1 MSDVQLNLA
10 NGERPEIK
18 LQHPLDHRK
27 IKRIPEKKF
36 STSASLS
43 KLKPFTLWITTSC
56 GEYQFTL
63 PAS

>member
-1 MSDVQLNLA
+1 MPDVKLNLA
-10 NGERPEIK
+10 NGERPEVK

-27 IKRIPEKKF
+27 SKRIPEKKF

-43 KLKPFTLWITTSC
+43 KLKPFTLRITTNC
-56 GEYQFTL
+56 GEYQITL